1 MMVQSL
7 NWEDPLEDDIVAFS
21 AIRVV
26 SSAYVRL
33 LIFLPEILIPAC
45 ALPSLAFHMMYS
57 AYSRKESD
65 MTERLHFLSLCI

>member
-33 LIFLPEILIPAC
+33 LIFLPVILIPVC
-45 ALPSLAFHMMYS
+45 ASSSPAFLMMYS
-57 AYSRKESD
+57 TYKLNKQGD
-65 MTERLHFLSLCI
+65 NVHP